1 MNCTGEIRL
10 SEEIEKSGG
19 MGTLSV
25 AGHLKSF
32 VKIIKDEHFPPNT
45 QDQEIHLFAIAIGIT
60 QDERLEQEKWQKGS
74 SGSKSHPGVHIQNL
88 PDLNAFV
95 AILES
100 RGDIEAKANPKSV
113 LNEYL
118 NGGLSYLKRQKA
130 DKSSLEDLFEIIPQL
145 GEYAES

>member
-1 MNCTGEIRL
+1 MT
-10 SEEIEKSGG
+10 KK
-19 MGTLSV
+19 T
-25 AGHLKSF
+25 K
-32 VKIIKDEHFPPNT
+32 
-45 QDQEIHLFAIAIGIT
+45 
-60 QDERLEQEKWQKGS
+60 
-74 SGSKSHPGVHIQNL
+74 
-88 PDLNAFV
+88 FV